1 MKFKKY
7 LLLAVFFS
15 LCISSIA
22 QYEYPGETEDS
33 KDKKEK
39 KKGWYRESKLYFGG
53 NLGLS
58 FGTYTY
64 IELAPIA
71 GYKIT
76 PRLWA
81 GLGPKYMYVKE
92 RSYYETSVYGIKTF
106 ALFSIFKN
114 INEKINI
121 GIGDIFVY
129 AEDEVLNVEPVTVIP
144 FYSTIPPYQLL
155 YLYYQKEPRTWINI
169 VLIGGGF
176 RFPLGE
182 RAGFAI
188 MILWDIS
195 HNPEYPYQNPEV
207 RFSIDF

>member
-1 MKFKKY
+1 MKIKKY
-7 LLLAVFFS
+7 LLLTVFFS
-15 LCISSIA
+15 ICISSIA
-22 QYEYPGETEDS
+22 QYEYPGETKDS
-33 KDKKEK
+33 KDGKEK
-39 KKGWYRESKLYFGG
+39 KKGWYHESKFYFGG

-76 PRLWA
+76 PRFWT
-81 GLGPKYMYVKE
+81 GLGPKYMYIKE
-92 RSYYETSVYGIKTF
+92 SSYYETSVYGLKTF

-129 AEDEVLNVEPVTVIP
+129 AEDEVLNVEPITFHNV
-144 FYSTIPPYQLL
+144 YSPVYPYQYL
-155 YLYYQKEPRTWINI
+155 YSYYQKEPRKWVNVT
-169 VLIGGGF
+169 LIGGGL

-182 RAGFAI
+182 RAGFSI
-188 MILWDIS
+188 MVLWDIS
-195 HNPEYPYQNPEV
+195 QNPEYSYRNPEV
-207 RFSIDF
+207 RISVDF

>member
-64 IELAPIA
+64 IELAPVV

-92 RSYYETSVYGIKTF
+92 SSYYETSVYGIKTF

-114 INEKINI
+114 INETINI
-121 GIGDIFVY
+121 GIGDIFIYGENETV
-129 AEDEVLNVEPVTVIP
+129 NFEPISKIYYYISP
-144 FYSTIPPYQLL
+144 NPYP
-155 YLYYQKEPRTWINI
+155 YVRYQKDARKWVNVT
-169 VLIGGGF
+169 LIGGGL
-176 RFPLGE
+176 RFPLGQ
-182 RAGFAI
+182 RSGFSI
-188 MILWDIS
+188 MVLWDVTQ
-195 HNPEYPYQNPEV
+195 NPEYRYANPEV
-207 RFSIDF
+207 RISVDI